1 MPLRA
6 IDVDPRLFK
15 HFVSIQVFSS
25 VFQTL
30 VRLSERGE
38 AVPDLATHWD
48 VSADGR
54 TYRFHLNENARFH
67 DGEPVAA
74 RNVVLSLARLL
85 WPSSPSN
92 LRGFLV
98 DLVRGARGLPE
109 GAVPEGLRALDAAT
123 VEVEL
128 VAPYP
133 PFVSFLATPNLS
145 VVRLGERGVCLGSGP
160 LVPDFGDDPDE
171 LHLTL
176 FDQYTGS
183 RPRSQDMVVRR
194 YRSVERLVGAVE
206 HGELDATVALR
217 RMPPQFPA
225 PSSRLLTTRVGIW
238 ATDTLFF
245 NFRDPLAHDAA
256 FRRDCGALLAG
267 VAPLSCEG
275 DTQARPSSAFLPPEL
290 MPASYYVREPA
301 PSLTSAAFAARW
313 RQALARRELRLLP
326 PEPQAPFTEA
336 LRTLSAALAAEGVSL
351 RVVAVDTFQ
360 EILDHQHR
368 GAWDMAVRG
377 YFPDFLDPDGM
388 VSLLEEFD
396 PGEGRHAFGP
406 FLRAL
411 AQARILPGAEERLCV
426 YERLFRELEGRG
438 LFFPVIAGACV
449 IVHDPAVAV
458 SPNPFYPYD
467 NEATLAREVLHYQ
480 DQLRLS
486 ERNAAVARAA
496 QMLAHDV
503 RRPLSLMRVGLD
515 MLSTAETPERLRE
528 VAAAFVP
535 EVAAALVSVEGMIRD
550 VMAVGSTAP
559 PELAPESLRALL
571 ASALEQMLKGESGAD
586 VDLAYDLGHA
596 HRVEVEAPAVLRV
609 FVNIIQNAL
618 QAMQGKGRLWFRT
631 REVRDGGR
639 ELVEVCIG
647 NSGPVIDP
655 ADRSRLFEAFFT
667 KGKRG
672 GTGLGLAIAYKV
684 VRSHGGR
691 IWCTSSAERGTE
703 FWLTLPLHAS
713 LDVAEP
719 VWPGAGGAPLVCGRA
734 GASAATAPASTLV
747 ALIEDNAFLREAWTA
762 AMTDARLRAF
772 AEPAAFWAAV
782 AGEPRLLEEL
792 AGVVTDYWFGEDA
805 AETGIDLARGI
816 KARAPGLPVVLCT
829 DADTHGLELPPGVI
843 DLKAD
848 KSPVPWQELA
858 QRLDSAPRGRAVGGT
873 AGGER
878 ALAVDAAKVTGLAPA
893 SLD

>member
-48 VSADGR
+48 VSVDGR
-54 TYRFHLNENARFH
+54 TYRFQLNENARFH
-67 DGEPVAA
+67 DGEPVVA

-123 VEVEL
+123 VEIEL
-128 VAPYP
+128 LAPYP
-133 PFVSFLATPNLS
+133 AFVKFLATPNLS
-145 VVRLGERGVCLGSGP
+145 VVRLGEQGVCLGSGP
-160 LVPDFGDDPDE
+160 LVPNFGGNPDE
-171 LHLTL
+171 LHLTI

-194 YRSVERLVGAVE
+194 YRTVERLVWAVE

-217 RMPPQFPA
+217 RTPPQFPA
-225 PSSRLLTTRVGIW
+225 AGSRLVTTRVGIW

-245 NFRDPLAHDAA
+245 NFRNPLAHDAA
-256 FRRDCGALLAG
+256 FRRDCGALLSG
-267 VAPLSCEG
+267 VAPMSCEG
-275 DTQARPSSAFLPPEL
+275 DTRARPSSAFLPPEI
-290 MPASYYVREPA
+290 MPDSYYVREPA
-301 PSLTSAAFAARW
+301 PSLAPASFAARW
-313 RQALARRELRLLP
+313 RRALAGRELRLLP

-336 LRTLSAALAAEGVSL
+336 LRALGTALAADGVRL
-351 RVVAVDTFQ
+351 RVAAVDSFQ
-360 EILDHQHR
+360 EILDLQHR

-411 AQARILPGAEERLCV
+411 AEARVLPGAEERLCV

-438 LFFPVIAGACV
+438 LFFPMIAGACV
-449 IVHDPAVAV
+449 IVHDPAVMV

-515 MLSTAETPERLRE
+515 MLRTAESSERLRE
-528 VAAAFVP
+528 IAAAFVP

-559 PELAPESLRALL
+559 PELAPESLRGLL
-571 ASALEQMLKGESGAD
+571 ASALDQVLEGERDAD
-586 VDLAYDLGHA
+586 VDLAYDLGHT
-596 HRVEVEAPAVLRV
+596 HQVEVEAPAVLRV
-609 FVNIIQNAL
+609 FVNIIDNAL
-618 QAMQGKGRLWFRT
+618 QAMHGKGRLWLRT
-631 REVRDGGR
+631 REVRDASR

-647 NSGPVIDP
+647 NSGPLIDP
-655 ADRSRLFEAFFT
+655 ADRARLFEAFFT

-703 FWLTLPLHAS
+703 FWLTLSLHAS
-713 LDVAEP
+713 RDVAQP
-719 VWPGAGGAPLVCGRA
+719 WWPKAGRA
-734 GASAATAPASTLV
+734 RRASGRAAASGGSGAASTLV
-747 ALIEDNAFLREAWTA
+747 ALVEDNAFLREAWTV
-762 AMTDARLRAF
+762 AMSDARLRAF

-792 AGVVTDYWFGEDA
+792 AGVVTDYWFGDDA

-816 KARAPGLPVVLCT
+816 KAKAPSLPIVLCT
-829 DADTHGLELPPGVI
+829 DADTQGLALPPGVI

-848 KSPVPWQELA
+848 KTPVPWRELA
-858 QRLDSAPRGRAVGGT
+858 LRLSDASPGMAVGCT
-873 AGGER
+873 GGG
-878 ALAVDAAKVTGLAPA
+878 GLAA
-893 SLD
+893 GRGARSAD